1 MIAYL
6 IFLAVFSLIVL
17 IVGFLN
23 IRASLKNGREVKF
36 VRVRALLS
44 WLLVFIFVGSI
55 GGTIYLSVHDNELPS
70 KTTSNTKTQKA
81 SSSSSTPKA
90 VPNLEVTYSPKE
102 PIIYNDG
109 VEVSF
114 KVPAKAKLKIIAH
127 FSGLTYKTFTN
138 DTNKTKDFK
147 FNFDEASTFDLVV
160 TRNGHNKTQKI
171 TIEKANGGGQGNQT
185 ATSTVNSYSSSSSYE
200 QASSQ
205 PTTNN
210 TQSSNTA
217 TTGTNNAQ

>member
-23 IRASLKNGREVKF
+23 IRASLKNGREIKF
-36 VRVRALLS
+36 VRVRALFS

-55 GGTIYLSVHDNELPS
+55 GGTIYLSVHDSELPS
-70 KTTSNTKTQKA
+70 KTTGSAKTQKTISKA
-81 SSSSSTPKA
+81 STSKTG
-90 VPNLEVTYSPKE
+90 PNLKVTYSPNE
-102 PIIYNDG
+102 PIIYNDS

-114 KVPAKAKLKIIAH
+114 KVPAKAKLEIVAH

-138 DTNKTKDFK
+138 HTNKTKYFK

-160 TRNGHNKTQKI
+160 TRNGHKKTQKI
-171 TIEKANGGGQGNQT
+171 TIEKANGGQSNQT
-185 ATSTVNSYSSSSSYE
+185 ATSTVSSYSSSSSYE

-205 PTTNN
+205 PTTDN